1 MTFKYNGKNKNS
13 GNMKCYA
20 LLVFKEREK
29 RAVDLRLSAFNYALS
44 DEKNENGMITYYIEV
59 ADYHEYRS
67 FMSEWNRRF
76 GKRRQEEHTQAYSMA
91 LQELTRIL

>member
-1 MTFKYNGKNKNS
+1 MTFKYNGKNKNN
-13 GNMKCYA
+13 GNTKCYA

-29 RAVDLRLSAFNYALS
+29 RTVDLRLSTFDYALS

-59 ADYHEYRS
+59 VDFHEYSS